1 MFPPGFTCPAVLWIR
16 SARFRFRLRASHPL
30 WRTFPRPSAN
40 FHSRMTVRTPK
51 IRRPSV
57 WPPPR
62 SLATTC
68 GISVDVFSCPYLDVS
83 VQGVPRVL
91 SRPSSAPDAKAFPLR
106 SYQLDHFWFSIMN
119 YAGHRRISFYRS
131 NCSCYPI
138 IPQYLFQTA
147 FAVLPSVALLLLFFS
162 LFSFQGAV
170 PVKDRIKTLKGSLS
184 VLIHSSMVEISGIEP
199 LTSCV
204 QSRRSPG

>member
-83 VQGVPRVL
+83 VQGVPRV
-91 SRPSSAPDAKAFPLR
+91 RAGFP
-106 SYQLDHFWFSIMN
+106 
-119 YAGHRRISFYRS
+119 
-131 NCSCYPI
+131 
-138 IPQYLFQTA
+138 
-147 FAVLPSVALLLLFFS
+147 
-162 LFSFQGAV
+162 
-170 PVKDRIKTLKGSLS
+170 
-184 VLIHSSMVEISGIEP
+184 HSEISG
-199 LTSCV
+199 SMRMC
-204 QSRRSPG
+204 RSPELIAACRVLLRLLMPRHSPCALISLTISGSHL